1 MYDVQKTREM
11 NDAFRT
17 SLLGG
22 RVMITQG
29 VLALPNLEEVM
40 CGVREFD
47 NFSEDNDPYH
57 EHALG
62 LLNHAGQNILWKI
75 DYYSLDLQGGS
86 SDPADSSVTVRV
98 LTVMLS
104 SEY

>member
-1 MYDVQKTREM
+1 MHDVQKTREL

-17 SLLGG
+17 SLVGG

-57 EHALG
+57 EHDFG
-62 LLNHAGQNILWKI
+62 SFDHADQKLFWKI
-75 DYYSLDLQGGS
+75 DYYSLDLLGGS
-86 SDPADSSVTVRV
+86 PDPADSDVTLRI
-98 LTVMLS
+98 LTILLS